1 MKGTISFLK
10 GISRPARGHEA
21 AQQKLSSPP
30 GAVGFLLLDSILSPT
45 LVNDE
50 AIRVLTYPGHQE
62 GQPHLEEFLQKTI
75 QSLDL
80 KPQGRLEN
88 YCIKG
93 FMSGRR
99 HYTCRLLPVS
109 PCGCNPQQPMMAL
122 LIERDPVSANL
133 LAIAEK
139 FNLTQ
144 REYEAVQHLAL
155 GLTSKEIA
163 ARMGI
168 SSNTVKAFLRLA
180 MIKTGVTTRS
190 GIIGKFLKS
199 A

>member
-1 MKGTISFLK
+1 MNGTIPFWK
-10 GISRPARGHEA
+10 GISRPARGQEE
-21 AQQKLSSPP
+21 AQQKLSSPVDT
-30 GAVGFLLLDSILSPT
+30 VGFLLFDSTLCPT
-45 LVNDE
+45 FVNDE
-50 AIRVLTYPGHQE
+50 AIRILAYPGHRVDT
-62 GQPHLEEFLQKTI
+62 PCLEEFLKRII

-80 KPQGRLEN
+80 KPQGSLDK
-88 YCIKG
+88 YSIKR

-109 PCGCNPQQPMMAL
+109 PCGCNPQQPTMAL

>member
-1 MKGTISFLK
+1 
-10 GISRPARGHEA
+10 
-21 AQQKLSSPP
+21 
-30 GAVGFLLLDSILSPT
+30 
-45 LVNDE
+45 VNDE
-50 AIRVLTYPGHQE
+50 AIRILSYPGHQKNT
-62 GQPHLEEFLQKTI
+62 PRVEEFIARMI

-80 KPQGRLEN
+80 KAQGTLEK
-88 YCIKG
+88 YSIKR

-109 PCGCNPQQPMMAL
+109 SSGRSPQQPVMAL
-122 LIERDPVSANL
+122 LIERDRVSADL
-133 LAIAEK
+133 LAIAKK
-139 FNLTQ
+139 FSLTR
-144 REYEAVQHLAL
+144 REYETVQHLAL

-168 SSNTVKAFLRLA
+168 SPSTVKAFLRLA

-190 GIIGKFLKS
+190 GIIGKFVKS